1 MTIKANR
8 KENYGQ
14 YFTSTIVTEFMVK
27 LLIQELKKGHILNNY
42 KITELSVLEPAA
54 GDGSFLKT
62 LIKYGFK
69 DITAI
74 EIDDY
79 SFNRLNKKFKDKI
92 DIINSNFLGSSE
104 KQKYC
109 LIIGNPPY
117 IGQNYASEIF
127 QEYVQKYPICKEFFS
142 GNMDLFYWFIHQ
154 AIRKLKPKGLLCFIT
169 TNYWIKK
176 GEKTGI
182 AKLKPH
188 IIEEC
193 FLKTYVDLSNLKIF
207 KDAPGQHNCI
217 FILQK
222 KNNEEKRNKTD
233 KKIKIIQFK
242 KHSKFQDYNSIFQLA
257 DFNYISYDSA
267 TTNQSLKKNGSWNLL
282 YPEEVKVIIDKI
294 ENTYKNDSGRVL
306 YLKDFFQIRNGI
318 ISIKDRVFI
327 LKENEDIIRK
337 NGDFFLKIEKDH
349 LKLNELE
356 KNRLKKIY
364 KGRAIRPYGF
374 NEDDYLGWMIFFDKN
389 EFGSNNF
396 DPDKKYPVLMRYLY
410 QFEDELKN
418 TLIKCKES
426 PRNWLFPRRGFKIH
440 NLRNKSGIE
449 YLEPYYENQKKIFF
463 SYISKENVFGFAR
476 VPFYATSDTYF
487 LHNDGK
493 TADYLFL
500 IAYLNSKLMKFIF
513 YAKGLE
519 IKRSKSKL
527 ENEIPIISY
536 ENLKTQEKRDI
547 YKIIRKLSKELI
559 TNSSQDLEKIELY
572 KKEIDKLIFNLLDLN
587 EKIIDSLISKY
598 YSK

>member
-42 KITELSVLEPAA
+42 KISELSVLEPAA
-54 GDGSFLKT
+54 GNGSFLKT

-69 DITAI
+69 DITAF

-79 SFNRLNKKFKDKI
+79 YFNLLNKKFKDKI
-92 DIINSNFLGSSE
+92 DIKNSNFFGSSE
-104 KQKYC
+104 KEKYY

-117 IGQNYASEIF
+117 LGQNYFSEIF
-127 QEYVQKYPICKEFFS
+127 QGYIRKYPICREFFC
-142 GNMDLFYWFIHQ
+142 GNMDLFYWFLHLG
-154 AIRKLKPKGLLCFIT
+154 IRKLRPGGLLCFIT

-176 GEKTGI
+176 GEKTGV

-193 FLKTYVDLSNLKIF
+193 FLKTYVDLSNLKVF

-222 KNNEEKRNKTD
+222 KNNEEKTNKID

-242 KHSKFQDYNSIFQLA
+242 NSSKFQDCNSIFQSA
-257 DFNYISYDSA
+257 DLNCISYDSA
-267 TTNQSLKKNGSWNLL
+267 ITNQNLKKNGSWNLL
-282 YPEEVKVIIDKI
+282 FPWEVKVIIDKI
-294 ENTYKNDSGRVL
+294 ENTCKNESGKVF

-318 ISIKDRVFI
+318 ISIKDRIFI

-337 NGDFFLKIEKDH
+337 NRDFFLKIEKDH
-349 LKLNELE
+349 LKLNEFE

-374 NEDDYLGWMIFFDKN
+374 IEDDYLGWIIFFDKI
-389 EFGSNNF
+389 EFQSENF
-396 DPDKKYPVLMRYLY
+396 NPDKKYPVLMRYLY

-426 PRNWLFPRRGFKIH
+426 PRNWLFPRRGFKIR

-493 TADYLFL
+493 KADYLFF

-587 EKIIDSLISKY
+587 EKLIDFLISKY

>member
-1 MTIKANR
+1 MTLKASQKQNF
-8 KENYGQ
+8 GQ
-14 YFTSTIVTEFMVK
+14 YFTSTSITEFMVNLVMEEFKEENK
-27 LLIQELKKGHILNNY
+27 LDDFIVLN
-42 KITELSVLEPAA
+42 LSLLEPAA
-54 GDGSFLKT
+54 GDGAFLET
-62 LIKYGFK
+62 LIEYGFK
-69 DITAI
+69 NITAF
-74 EIDDY
+74 EIDKY
-79 SFNRLNKKFKDKI
+79 YYNMLKNKFGNNIKLK
-92 DIINSNFLGSSE
+92 NSNFLESSE
-104 KQKYC
+104 EEKYD

-117 IGQNYASEIF
+117 LGQNYASEIF
-127 QEYVQKYPICKEFFS
+127 QGYIRKYPICKEFFC
-142 GNMDLFYWFIHQ
+142 GNMDLFYWFLHLG
-154 AIRKLKPKGLLCFIT
+154 IRKLRPGGLLCFIT

-176 GEKTGI
+176 GEKTGV

-193 FLKTYVDLSNLKIF
+193 FLKTYVDLSNLKVF
-207 KDAPGQHNCI
+207 KDAPGQDNCI

-222 KNNEEKRNKTD
+222 KNNEEKTNKID

-242 KHSKFQDYNSIFQLA
+242 NSSKFQDCNSIFQSA
-257 DFNYISYDSA
+257 DLNCISYDSA
-267 TTNQSLKKNGSWNLL
+267 ITNQNLKKNGSWNLL
-282 YPEEVKVIIDKI
+282 FPWEVKVIIDKI
-294 ENTYKNDSGRVL
+294 ENTCKNESGKVI

-318 ISIKDRVFI
+318 ISIKDRIFI

-349 LKLNELE
+349 LKLNEFE

-374 NEDDYLGWMIFFDKN
+374 IEDDYLGWMIFFDKI
-389 EFGSNNF
+389 EFQSDNF
-396 DPDKKYPVLMRYLY
+396 NPDKKYPVLMRYLY

-493 TADYLFL
+493 KADYLFL

-559 TNSSQDLEKIELY
+559 TNSLQDLGKIELY
-572 KKEIDKLIFNLLDLN
+572 KRDIDKLIFTLFDLN

-598 YSK
+598 YSN

>member
-27 LLIQELKKGHILNNY
+27 LLIQVLKKGHILNNY

-54 GDGSFLKT
+54 GNGSFLKT

-69 DITAI
+69 DITAF

-79 SFNRLNKKFKDKI
+79 YFNLLNKKFKDKI

-104 KQKYC
+104 KEKYY

-117 IGQNYASEIF
+117 IGQNYASKIF

-176 GEKTGI
+176 GEKTGVG
-182 AKLKPH
+182 KLKPH

-193 FLKTYVDLSNLKIF
+193 FLKVYVDLSNFKIF

-222 KNNEEKRNKTD
+222 KTKEEKI
-233 KKIKIIQFK
+233 KKIDNKIRIIQFK
-242 KHSKFQDYNSIFQLA
+242 KSTKFLNGNSVFQLA
-257 DFNYISYDSA
+257 DFNYSSYDSA
-267 TTNQSLKKNGSWNLL
+267 ITNQSLKKNRSWNLL
-282 YPEEVKVIIDKI
+282 FPWEVKVIIDKI
-294 ENTYKNDSGRVL
+294 ENTCKNESGKVI

-318 ISIKDRVFI
+318 ISIKDRIFI

-349 LKLNELE
+349 LKLNEFE

-374 NEDDYLGWMIFFDKN
+374 IEDDYLGWMIFFDKN
-389 EFGSNNF
+389 EFQSDNF
-396 DPDKKYPVLMRYLY
+396 NPDKNCPVLMRYLY

-487 LHNDGK
+487 LHNDGRK
-493 TADYLFL
+493 ADYLFL

-536 ENLKTQEKRDI
+536 KNLKTQEKRDI

-559 TNSSQDLEKIELY
+559 TNSSQDLKKIELY